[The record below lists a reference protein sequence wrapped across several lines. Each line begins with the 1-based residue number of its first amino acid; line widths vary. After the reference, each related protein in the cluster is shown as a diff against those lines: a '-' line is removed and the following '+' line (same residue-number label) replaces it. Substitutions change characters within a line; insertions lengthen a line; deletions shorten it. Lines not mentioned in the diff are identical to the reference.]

1 MSRLLRQYCVLQ
13 APAGVW
19 HSHMPVASLR
29 RLWRSFNT
37 NLKQMQVFRCRL
49 KPRQGVTSL
58 EQLVRET
65 NKKEK
70 EKKNQAEKR
79 ERAVSAW
86 R

>member
-1 MSRLLRQYCVLQ
+1 M
-13 APAGVW
+13 
-19 HSHMPVASLR
+19 
-29 RLWRSFNT
+29 
-37 NLKQMQVFRCRL
+37 
-49 KPRQGVTSL
+49 TSL
-58 EQLVRET
+58 EQLVRDT